1 MYFPMTYNITFTEK
15 KFPMGISFW
24 PVKYIE
30 SGFGVGSKSQTV
42 SLDVNEPHT
51 TFHAFTLN
59 SR

>member
-1 MYFPMTYNITFTEK
+1 MIYNITFTEK
-15 KFPMGISFW
+15 NFPMGISFW

-30 SGFGVGSKSQTV
+30 SGFGLTSKSQTV